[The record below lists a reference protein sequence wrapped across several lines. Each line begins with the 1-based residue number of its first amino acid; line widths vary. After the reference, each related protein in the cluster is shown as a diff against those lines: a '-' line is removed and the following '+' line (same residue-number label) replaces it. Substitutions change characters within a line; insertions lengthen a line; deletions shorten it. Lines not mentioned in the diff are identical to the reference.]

1 MQKEK
6 QDNAGVDACKCREAG
21 CSRGTK
27 EGRYR
32 NIVQWHPGTNDSLG
46 AGTPLPEVE
55 HINLLTSQVSQV
67 ATAAQ
72 PKPPGLT
79 QTPVVQSSAR
89 SYLTDWTLLAGAR

>member
-1 MQKEK
+1 MPGRMLL
-6 QDNAGVDACKCREAG
+6 NAEGLAA

-72 PKPPGLT
+72 PKRPGLT
-79 QTPVVQSSAR
+79 Q
-89 SYLTDWTLLAGAR
+89 